1 MVSPE
6 IRSGM
11 TTPSRR
17 HCVRRN
23 SSCKPDHP
31 PCTQSGQRL
40 WRQSGQSRSCGPLA
54 CARYCAKQPRCMRCR
69 RQVGNGTGSWSAR
82 AAGCRRSKQ
91 TQQHSSSALAGL
103 GGVRSPASR
112 GGAGGETELTDSG
125 EGGARSARSGVSER
139 DARASLG
146 FYTYKGA
153 RGGPTAGRW
162 GAAAR
167 MSRAL
172 ESTFQTLGTKSA
184 EGVGRGPGVRQAGC
198 AFFLLA
204 DERECV

>member
-1 MVSPE
+1 MVSLE

-17 HCVRRN
+17 HCDRRN

-31 PCTQSGQRL
+31 PCAQSGQRL

-103 GGVRSPASR
+103 GGVRSPPSR
-112 GGAGGETELTDSG
+112 GGAGGETELTGSG

-139 DARASLG
+139 DARDIAGLLHLR
-146 FYTYKGA
+146 KGQA
-153 RGGPTAGRW
+153 AGRRPAV
-162 GAAAR
+162 GAPR
-167 MSRAL
+167 L
-172 ESTFQTLGTKSA
+172 
-184 EGVGRGPGVRQAGC
+184 VCPG
-198 AFFLLA
+198 L
-204 DERECV
+204 